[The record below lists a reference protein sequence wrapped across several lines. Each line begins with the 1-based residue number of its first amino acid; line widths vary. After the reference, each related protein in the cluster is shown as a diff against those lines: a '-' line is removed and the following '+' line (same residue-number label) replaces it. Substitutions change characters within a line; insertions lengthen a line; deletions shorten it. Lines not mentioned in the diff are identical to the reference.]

1 MENTGKKVKNILLRL
16 KIKGNGIVNYDGGD
30 QKWIF
35 GKTELNHMKTIHNNV
50 TYGKRNFYR
59 NTDGETVYKI
69 KISSDCLKHSIFEKE
84 IPFQS
89 PNISHDE
96 NVLYSFMGSPA
107 YILRGGFFEFGKGG
121 AAFKR
126 KSPFLLNDAEQI
138 MSSQGLEPISQLET
152 FAKSGKKRTDNT
164 VDDKAD
170 NTFFKKETVGE
181 IEYLTEG
188 NIDLEQLQFVSTDI
202 IFDRLAFSDDKF
214 NLFSRFLK
222 TRMEDFHSE
231 LGYYRM
237 ANSVNAIPERGF
249 KFSDENILFL
259 VKHLFKSILD
269 MNIRRKN
276 SSAVTSELEY
286 KLVYTPSEDTKYDE
300 KGWVSVKGISDL
312 DKINF
317 KTENFYILHK
327 EEDALQLRKD
337 IEENSKKQDAKSSE
351 KKQEMKD
358 FVEKKKNKG
367 KKNEVIVGEL
377 ETAEKTN

>member
-1 MENTGKKVKNILLRL
+1 MENTRKKVKNILLRL

-59 NTDGETVYKI
+59 DVDGETVYKI
-69 KISSDCLKHSIFEKE
+69 KISSDCLKHAIFEKE

-89 PNISHDE
+89 PNVSHDE
-96 NVLYSFMGSPA
+96 SVLYSFIGSPA

-121 AAFKR
+121 TAFKR
-126 KSPFLLNDAEQI
+126 KSPFLLNDAEQVLN
-138 MSSQGLEPISQLET
+138 SEGLEPISQLET
-152 FAKSGKKRTDNT
+152 FSRSGKKRTDNT
-164 VDDKAD
+164 IDDKAD
-170 NTFFKKETVGE
+170 NTFFKKETVGQ
-181 IEYLTEG
+181 IEYFTEG
-188 NIDLEQLQFVSTDI
+188 NVDLEQLQFVSTDI

-222 TRMEDFHSE
+222 TRMEDFNSE

-237 ANSVNAIPERGF
+237 KNSINAIPERGF

-259 VKHLFKSILD
+259 VKHLFTSILD
-269 MNIRRKN
+269 MNIRRKS
-276 SSAVTSELEY
+276 SSAMTSEFEY

-300 KGWVSVKGISDL
+300 KGWVSVKDISDI

-317 KTENFYILHK
+317 KPENFYVQHK
-327 EEDALQLRKD
+327 DEEALQLRKD
-337 IEENSKKQDAKSSE
+337 IEENSKKQDTQSSA
-351 KKQEMKD
+351 KKQEIKD
-358 FVEKKKNKG
+358 FVKEKKNK
-367 KKNEVIVGEL
+367 KKNEVVVEEL
-377 ETAEKTN
+377 HTEEREN